1 MNSVNPSS
9 GLEGMMILGPIS
21 AAGCRRRGFAR
32 PTRSGGLVLSVQASG
47 CRPELNLLY
56 AIAGTLDGIHST
68 KVDRTLLQVT
78 LDQRQHSLP
87 LLD

>member
-1 MNSVNPSS
+1 MNLGPTSARWLSTAGIRTPEA
-9 GLEGMMILGPIS
+9 LRRLGPIE
-21 AAGCRRRGFAR
+21 AY
-32 PTRSGGLVLSVQASG
+32 LSVQASG
-47 CRPELNLLY
+47 CRPGLNLLY
-56 AIAGTLDGIHST
+56 AIAGALDGVHWT